1 MKPSPVIEKH
11 AVGADEMGLDEVR
24 GHIHHPESSFGGIHY
39 INDGD
44 WIENC
49 SALSEDVNGN
59 LSLIHYLDSLE
70 SATVTPITTKT
81 SRSEAA

>member
-1 MKPSPVIEKH
+1 
-11 AVGADEMGLDEVR
+11 
-24 GHIHHPESSFGGIHY
+24 IHY

>member
-1 MKPSPVIEKH
+1 
-11 AVGADEMGLDEVR
+11 MGLDGVVC
-24 GHIHHPESSFGGIHY
+24 GHIHHPESSFENGIHY

-49 SALSEDVNGN
+49 SALSEDINGN

-70 SATVTPITTKT
+70 SASVTSITTKT
-81 SRSEAA
+81 SRSKAA